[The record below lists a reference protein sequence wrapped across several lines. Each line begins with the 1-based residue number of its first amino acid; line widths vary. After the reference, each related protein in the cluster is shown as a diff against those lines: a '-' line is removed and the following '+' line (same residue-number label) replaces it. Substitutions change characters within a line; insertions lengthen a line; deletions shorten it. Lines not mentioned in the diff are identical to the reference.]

1 MSDLALLGVFAHP
14 DDEQL
19 MSGVYAQAAADGIKT
34 GLICATRGEL
44 GEISSPELATPE
56 NLGHV
61 RESELRAACAVLGI
75 KYLWFLDYRDSGMMG
90 TIGNDD
96 PAAFYR
102 ADEHEAVG
110 KVVKIVRDFK
120 PAVMVTFDPTGG
132 YGHPDHITVCK
143 VTTEAFHAAGDPEQY
158 PEAGEAWQPAR
169 LFYAGFPRGQMERF
183 GQMLKDMGV
192 EEVMGA
198 GMEERREWGLDD
210 ATITHAVAVE
220 AWLNVKEKSLLHHR
234 TQNNPDNVF
243 NKFPREWIDAFRSTE
258 HYALIAGKPIPDGE
272 EAKQDL
278 FAGLRN

>member
-44 GEISSPELATPE
+44 GEIASPELATPE

-61 RESELRAACAVLGI
+61 RENELRAACAVLGI

-96 PAAFYR
+96 PGSFYR
-102 ADEHEAVG
+102 ADPQEAVG

-132 YGHPDHITVCK
+132 YGHPDHITIYK
-143 VTTEAFHAAGDPEQY
+143 VATAAFHAAGDPQQY
-158 PEAGEAWQPAR
+158 PEAGEVWQPAR
-169 LFYAGFPRGQMERF
+169 LFYAGFPRGQMARF
-183 GQMLKDMGV
+183 GEMLKEMGV
-192 EEVMGA
+192 EEFMG
-198 GMEERREWGLDD
+198 MTDRSQYGLDD
-210 ATITHAVAVE
+210 ATITNAIAVE
-220 AWLNVKEKSLLHHR
+220 AWLNVKERSLLHHR
-234 TQNNPDNVF
+234 TQNNPNNLF
-243 NKFPREWIDAFRSTE
+243 NKFPREWIEAMRSTE
-258 HYALIAGKPIPDGE
+258 HYALVAGTPMPAGE